1 MDLKNKIVVITGSSS
16 GIGKST
22 ALEFAKQGAK
32 IVINYRRN
40 STEAQKT
47 VEEIKKLGS
56 DAVSVK
62 ADVSDPAEVKTLFT
76 VVLKRFGTVDILIN
90 NAGLAKAK
98 PFLEI
103 TKDDLTNEFSENFF
117 GQVYCSQEAAKIMM
131 KNGGG
136 KILNIASICGMER
149 SGCGDIL
156 TYTSAKAAVI
166 TFTRTLAKVLAPKI
180 TVNAVAPGFT
190 LTRYWNGTSKQEEQQ
205 LLDLTLLKKWVKPEE
220 IAKAF
225 LYLASNDSVTGEV
238 LVVDGGYTIK

>member
-1 MDLKNKIVVITGSSS
+1 MVLKNKIVVITGSSS

-22 ALEFAKQGAK
+22 ALEFAKKGAK
-32 IVINYRRN
+32 IVVNYRSNLR
-40 STEAQKT
+40 EAQKT

-62 ADVSDPAEVKTLFT
+62 ADVSDPAEVKTLFNA
-76 VVLKRFGTVDILIN
+76 VVKSFGTVDVLIN

-98 PFLEI
+98 PFFEI

-117 GQVYCSQEAAKIMM
+117 GQVYCSQEAARIMT

-149 SGCGDIL
+149 FGCGDIL
-156 TYTSAKAAVI
+156 AFTSAKAAVI
-166 TFTRTLAKVLAPKI
+166 IFTRTLAKVLAPKI

-190 LTRYWNGTSKQEEQQ
+190 LTRYWDGTSSQEKKE
-205 LLDLTLLKKWVKPEE
+205 LLDSTLLKKWVKPEE
-220 IAKAF
+220 VAKAF
-225 LYLASNDSVTGEV
+225 LYLARNDSVTGEV